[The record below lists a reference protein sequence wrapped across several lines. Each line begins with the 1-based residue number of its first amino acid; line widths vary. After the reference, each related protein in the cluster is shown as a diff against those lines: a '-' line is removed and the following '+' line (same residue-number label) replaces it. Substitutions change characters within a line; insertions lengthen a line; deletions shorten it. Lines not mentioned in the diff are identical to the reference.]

1 MTKKFCVKVLPSDF
15 QKMETF
21 VVKNKSVLT
30 EQVVAS
36 IAHAIEK
43 NLSNVEVFRFQ
54 NTDYIVVLNVETF
67 KDNLDNIYN
76 YYIATEQ
83 YEFCNRVV
91 EVQQKLIN
99 HLNPNEQK
107 KTTKRQQSENST
119 KLKNKRHDTN

>member
-1 MTKKFCVKVLPSDF
+1 
-15 QKMETF
+15 MEMF
-21 VVKNKSVLT
+21 VAENKSVLT

-36 IAHAIEK
+36 IAYAIEK

-76 YYIATEQ
+76 YYITTEQ

-91 EVQQKLIN
+91 ELQQKLIN

-107 KTTKRQQSENST
+107 KTTKRQQSKNST
-119 KLKNKRHDTN
+119 KLKNKRHDTNYA